1 MSRAFGLH
9 AGDHDLGNRSGHSRS
24 RIKSTTYRIGPY
36 PIMRQDSIPSAGG
49 SRPASVPRFP
59 DIKDLQS
66 RADAASKAFT
76 VYTPIRTLLSQAKQ
90 AADQANAD
98 VSFKRPDR
106 AYIEYLISSE
116 ILANLIPRHK
126 DYPAMKADS
135 RELGHLYRNLCELN
149 KKQHVMAKE
158 IYALIVDDNMQSGVR
173 QHQRVSMP
181 EMLPAPKD
189 LQPPFNSTSNQAQKL
204 NGHGVGRR
212 ADELF
217 LETASDLRPS
227 TGHPHSSSPLRSY
240 HSSSVATSENPTSP
254 LWSGRHQAHHSNP
267 NRPPVVGDT
276 LSDRFS
282 QLRNSPTSE
291 VPPRDHYERPYRKPR
306 TELISPTEQSRY
318 SSHDS
323 SSSSPVSSRAS
334 VADFTSRSSISENQ
348 AMRLPPLSQPPY
360 PPKIPLQSQQS
371 PGLPMAPKPAYDPY
385 RSVQPGAN
393 RVPVQNGGNVVNGV
407 PRTVASDKTMSA
419 DLSKGPFITADE
431 LFDRMKKLNVLII
444 DVRTREE
451 FDEGHIHAN
460 SILCVEPV
468 ILKSGISA
476 DELEERLIVSPVPE
490 LKMFESRNEYD
501 MVVYYDQR
509 TTSDSFLTGP
519 PSNTDAYSLRTLHD
533 ALYEFNYY
541 KPLRRPPLFLLG
553 GVNAWVDVMGAH
565 ALAES
570 RTAAQLGSTRSRTPV
585 RRPGR
590 PLGRVPMASSNSTIE
605 VRKRRMREH
614 HPLDAEEERKWL
626 ERSRNDELES
636 PSYRQ
641 AQNDSDTDSRRQST
655 EEPVSPL
662 VHTYEDFLRRFP
674 DLGREQQSMMAA
686 RPPAPPPHKTPLNS
700 VPNIPSRPAP
710 AVPRPSYSG
719 VSEREPLQVSPVS
732 RAPASQPPLYT
743 SRPITRYLKLPR
755 TGLINFG
762 VTCYMNATI
771 QCLLATIPLSQFFLD
786 DKWRDFCQKEN
797 WKGSKAVMPQI
808 FASLIRS
815 LWSGQFNAV
824 RPSTLRG
831 LSASLNHQWGEDRQQ
846 DAKEYLEFL
855 LDMLHED
862 LNVNWDRSQLKPLTF
877 EQEMKR
883 ERMDV
888 AVASRIEWDRYS
900 HRESSYITSLFAGQ
914 HASRLRCTTC
924 RNTSTTYEP
933 FTSISIEI
941 PRSGKGDIHDCLRSY
956 TQEEKLSRDE
966 MWKCPYCNCEREATK
981 QITLTRAPQ
990 VLVVHFKRFAM
1001 GKKETA
1007 KKVHTPI
1014 NFPLTGLDI
1023 GKYMIPN
1030 RDHLSI
1036 NGHTDEPSDPAST
1049 PPYTYDAFAVMRH
1062 LGQSGNGGHYIA
1074 VVRDAARG
1082 CWRKYDDDRVKDL
1095 DPNKLKGSDK
1105 LQNDQAYIVFYGRAS
1120 AR

>member
-1 MSRAFGLH
+1 
-9 AGDHDLGNRSGHSRS
+9 
-24 RIKSTTYRIGPY
+24 
-36 PIMRQDSIPSAGG
+36 MRQDYTPNAG
-49 SRPASVPRFP
+49 SSQPAARPRFP
-59 DIKDLQS
+59 SIRDLQS
-66 RADAASKAFT
+66 RADTASRQFT
-76 VYTPIRTLLSQAKQ
+76 IHTPIRTLLIQAKQ

-98 VSFKRPDR
+98 VTFKRPDR

-135 RELGHLYRNLCELN
+135 RELGYMYRNLCEQN
-149 KKQHVMAKE
+149 KRQHVMAKE
-158 IYALIVDDNMQSGVR
+158 IQALIIDDNMKSGIT
-173 QHQRVSMP
+173 QDEGTSMP
-181 EMLPAPKD
+181 DMPPSPKNP
-189 LQPPFNSTSNQAQKL
+189 QASVNGNFRPPKSPHDYGPCSRN
-204 NGHGVGRR
+204 
-212 ADELF
+212 DELF
-217 LETASDLRPS
+217 LDTESSRYPASGQRRPS
-227 TGHPHSSSPLRSY
+227 SPQRSY
-240 HSSSVATSENPTSP
+240 LPSNKPSSRAPPSP
-254 LWSGRHQAHHSNP
+254 SRPNLYQTAPFSLQASI
-267 NRPPVVGDT
+267 RRDS

-291 VPPRDHYERPYRKPR
+291 LPPGDPRERPRERPR
-306 TELISPTEQSRY
+306 TELISPTEYTRY
-318 SSHDS
+318 SFGDS
-323 SSSSPVSSRAS
+323 PNSPVSSR
-334 VADFTSRSSISENQ
+334 SSIPEVTPKTSASDAQN
-348 AMRLPPLSQPPY
+348 MPPPPPYQPPH
-360 PPKIPLQSQQS
+360 PPKIPLHSGFAPS
-371 PGLPMAPKPAYDPY
+371 LPIAPKPAYDPS
-385 RSVQPGAN
+385 RGGIFGLTRKPVATNDIVPN
-393 RVPVQNGGNVVNGV
+393 RELRAVEK
-407 PRTVASDKTMSA
+407 DKTMSA

-431 LFDRMKKLNVLII
+431 LFDRMKKINILII

-451 FDEGHIHAN
+451 FDEGHILTN

-468 ILKSGISA
+468 ILKPGISA
-476 DELEERLIVSPVPE
+476 DEVEERLIVSPLTE
-490 LKMFESRNEYD
+490 LKMFECRNEYD

-509 TTSDSFLTGP
+509 TASESFLVGS
-519 PSNTDAYSLRTLHD
+519 PSNNDAYALRILHD

-553 GVNAWVDVMGAH
+553 GVNAWIDVMGAH
-565 ALAES
+565 SLAES

-626 ERSRNDELES
+626 ERSRNEEVE
-636 PSYRQ
+636 PQSYQQ
-641 AQNDSDTDSRRQST
+641 AQSDNETDSRRQST

-674 DLGREQQSMMAA
+674 DLSQEQQSMMTAS
-686 RPPAPPPHKTPLNS
+686 PPPPPPHRTPIAS
-700 VPNIPSRPAP
+700 VPSIPSRPAP

-719 VSEREPLQVSPVS
+719 VSQREPAQASPVS
-732 RAPASQPPLYT
+732 RLPASQPPLYT
-743 SRPITRYLKLPR
+743 SKPITRYLKLPR

-771 QCLLATIPLSQFFLD
+771 QCLTATIPLSQFFLD
-786 DKWRDFCQKEN
+786 ERWRSFCQKAN
-797 WKGSKAVMPQI
+797 WKGSKAVMPQV
-808 FASLIRS
+808 FASLVRS
-815 LWSGQFNAV
+815 LWNGQFGAV

-831 LSASLNHQWGEDRQQ
+831 LSASLNHQWGEERQQ

-862 LNVNWDRSQLKPLTF
+862 LNVNWNRSQLKPLTF

-883 ERMDV
+883 ERMDI

-924 RNTSTTYEP
+924 HNTSTTYES
-933 FTSISIEI
+933 FNSISVEI
-941 PRSGKGDIHDCLRSY
+941 PRSGKADIHDCLRSY

-1001 GKKETA
+1001 GKREVA

-1014 NFPLTGLDI
+1014 NFPLMGLDI
-1023 GKYMIPN
+1023 GKYMIPREGHDGTN
-1030 RDHLSI
+1030 GLS
-1036 NGHTDEPSDPAST
+1036 NEPPDPATT

-1074 VVRDAARG
+1074 IVRDAARG
-1082 CWRKYDDDRVKDL
+1082 CWRKFDDDRVKDL
-1095 DPNKLKGSDK
+1095 DPNKLKTSDR
-1105 LQNDQAYIVFYGRAS
+1105 LQNDQAYIVFYGRA
-1120 AR
+1120 APIK

>member
-1 MSRAFGLH
+1 MTKPR
-9 AGDHDLGNRSGHSRS
+9 
-24 RIKSTTYRIGPY
+24 Y
-36 PIMRQDSIPSAGG
+36 PSI
-49 SRPASVPRFP
+49 R
-59 DIKDLQS
+59 DLQS
-66 RADAASKAFT
+66 RADTASKQFT
-76 VYTPIRTLLSQAKQ
+76 VYTPIRTLLNQAKQ

-98 VSFKRPDR
+98 VTFKRPDR

-116 ILANLIPRHK
+116 ILANLIPMHK

-135 RELGHLYRNLCELN
+135 RELGYMYRNLCEQN
-149 KKQHVMAKE
+149 KKQHSMAKE
-158 IYALIVDDNMQSGVR
+158 IHALIVDDNLKSGISQDDR
-173 QHQRVSMP
+173 SSAPAMP
-181 EMLPAPKD
+181 PSPKSLQAPVNGASR
-189 LQPPFNSTSNQAQKL
+189 PQASL
-204 NGHGVGRR
+204 GGYGGRGR
-212 ADELF
+212 NDELF
-217 LETASDLRPS
+217 FDTAPSSHPSLGQDRPLS
-227 TGHPHSSSPLRSY
+227 HQRSY
-240 HSSSVATSENPTSP
+240 PSSN
-254 LWSGRHQAHHSNP
+254 NP
-267 NRPPVVGDT
+267 NSRGLPSPSRSSLHQTPPLHLQSSARGDS

-291 VPPRDHYERPYRKPR
+291 SSPGGPYERLRERPR
-306 TELISPTEQSRY
+306 TELISPTEYSRY
-318 SSHDS
+318 SSGDS
-323 SSSSPVSSRAS
+323 SSSPSS
-334 VADFTSRSSISENQ
+334 SRSSVPDFTPKTSVSDAQ
-348 AMRLPPLSQPPY
+348 AMPPPGPYQPPH
-360 PPKIPLQSQQS
+360 PPKIPLHSDRA
-371 PGLPMAPKPAYDPY
+371 PDLPIPPKPAYDPS
-385 RSVQPGAN
+385 RGRQLGLM
-393 RVPVQNGGNVVNGV
+393 RKPVQSNG
-407 PRTVASDKTMSA
+407 TASGHDLRGAEKDKTMSA

-431 LFDRMKKLNVLII
+431 LCDRMKKLNVLIL

-451 FDEGHIHAN
+451 FDEGHILAN
-460 SILCVEPV
+460 SILCVEP
-468 ILKSGISA
+468 ISLKPGISA
-476 DELEERLIVSPVPE
+476 DELEERMIVSPSAE
-490 LKMFESRNEYD
+490 LQMFERRNEYD

-509 TTSDSFLTGP
+509 TASDSFLTGS
-519 PSNTDAYSLRTLHD
+519 PSNDDAYALRILHD

-553 GVNAWVDVMGAH
+553 GVSAWIDLLGAH
-565 ALAES
+565 SLAES

-590 PLGRVPMASSNSTIE
+590 PLGRVPMASSNSTVE

-626 ERSRNDELES
+626 ERSRNEEVEP
-636 PSYRQ
+636 PSYQQ
-641 AQNDSDTDSRRQST
+641 AYSENEADSRRQSA

-662 VHTYEDFLRRFP
+662 IHTYEDFLRRFP
-674 DLGREQQSMMAA
+674 DLSREQQSMVTA
-686 RPPAPPPHKTPLNS
+686 RPPPPPPHRKPVAS
-700 VPNIPSRPAP
+700 VPSIPSRPAP

-719 VSEREPLQVSPVS
+719 VSERDPAQVSPIS
-732 RAPASQPPLYT
+732 RLPASQPPLYT
-743 SRPITRYLKLPR
+743 SKPITRYLKLPR

-771 QCLLATIPLSQFFLD
+771 QCLTATIPLSQFFLD
-786 DKWRDFCQKEN
+786 ERWRSFCQKSN
-797 WKGSKAVMPQI
+797 WKGSKAVMPQV
-808 FASLIRS
+808 FASLVRS
-815 LWSGQFNAV
+815 LWNGQFNAV

-831 LSASLNHQWGEDRQQ
+831 LSASLNPQWGEERQQ

-862 LNVNWDRSQLKPLTF
+862 LNVNWNRSQLKPLTF

-888 AVASRIEWDRYS
+888 AAASRIEWERYS

-924 RNTSTTYEP
+924 HNTSTTYET
-933 FTSISIEI
+933 FTSISVEI
-941 PRSGKGDIHDCLRSY
+941 PRSGKADIHDCLRSY

-1001 GKKETA
+1001 GRKEVA

-1014 NFPLTGLDI
+1014 NFPLMGLDI
-1023 GKYMIPN
+1023 GKYMISREGHN
-1030 RDHLSI
+1030 GI
-1036 NGHTDEPSDPAST
+1036 NGYSSDAPDPATT
-1049 PPYTYDAFAVMRH
+1049 PPFTYDAFAVMRH

-1074 VVRDAARG
+1074 IVRDAARG

-1095 DPNKLKGSDK
+1095 DPNKLKNSER
-1105 LQNDQAYIVFYGRAS
+1105 LQNEQAYIVFYGKAP